1 MADLDTEGNLKSLIR
16 ARPGKPELAAQC
28 IAAFWHCK
36 CLLWVTTGL
45 PVRRSYVSFRRV
57 RTWSAREHRKTFRLD
72 TSAGFGKRASMRFR
86 APPLPFAGPR
96 SGREIS
102 FGPTWADIQ
111 PVALYVGSR
120 RDFRKLA
127 ALTGA
132 YFAGRPASAHV
143 GTHSTMASGSGSRKK
158 AIE

>member
-57 RTWSAREHRKTFRLD
+57 RTWSAREHRKNLPVGHQRRLRH
-72 TSAGFGKRASMRFR
+72 TGQHAISSPT
-86 APPLPFAGPR
+86 PPICR
-96 SGREIS
+96 SPI
-102 FGPTWADIQ
+102 
-111 PVALYVGSR
+111 
-120 RDFRKLA
+120 
-127 ALTGA
+127 GA
-132 YFAGRPASAHV
+132 
-143 GTHSTMASGSGSRKK
+143 
-158 AIE
+158 